1 LVRRVLA
8 EQGNSSAISEH
19 QVGEDVM
26 ADEQFV
32 IFRLGEHARPVVNLL
47 HEVSRLEVLSRRD
60 VAAGRF
66 RVEGLTADEHGTVA
80 RLDEQYAALDLGLAD
95 LSVVILAHRFRTRRL
110 LTFDERDFRA
120 VAPLSGGSFT
130 LLPRDNAGP

>member
-1 LVRRVLA
+1 
-8 EQGNSSAISEH
+8 
-19 QVGEDVM
+19 M
-26 ADEQFV
+26 
-32 IFRLGEHARPVVNLL
+32 
-47 HEVSRLEVLSRRD
+47 
-60 VAAGRF
+60 
-66 RVEGLTADEHGTVA
+66 A

-130 LLPRDNAGP
+130 LLPRDETDP